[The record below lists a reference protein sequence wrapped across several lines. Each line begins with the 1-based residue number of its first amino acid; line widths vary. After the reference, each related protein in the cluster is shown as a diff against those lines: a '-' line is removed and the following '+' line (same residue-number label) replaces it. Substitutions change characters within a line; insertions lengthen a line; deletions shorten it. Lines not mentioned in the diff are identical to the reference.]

1 MPSQSKGQGQMP
13 AKRHMGRT
21 SLRVLKMLLGF
32 YPVLLPAVIVCIIA
46 NGIVQTIPNV
56 FMERVLTIVQDSW
69 TTGDWDSVAASV
81 LENVAML
88 VVFYLIG
95 IAVSVFWTQTMA
107 YITQGSLKKFRCAMF
122 NHMQDLPIRYF
133 DTHQHGDVMSYY
145 TNDIDAMRMMIS
157 QSLPQLLLTSLIMIS
172 VTIIMFYYSAPM
184 ALVVIAGALLMAA
197 ATRFLGGRSMKSSA
211 PASLAASMH
220 SASVAS
226 SLP

>member
-21 SLRVLKMLLGF
+21 ALRVLKMLLGF

-69 TTGDWDSVAASV
+69 TSGDWGSVAASV

-95 IAVSVFWTQTMA
+95 IAVSGFWTQTMA

-145 TNDIDAMRMMIS
+145 TNDINAMRMMIS
-157 QSLPQLLLTSLIMIS
+157 QSLPQPCACSRCS
-172 VTIIMFYYSAPM
+172 WAS
-184 ALVVIAGALLMAA
+184 
-197 ATRFLGGRSMKSSA
+197 TRCFCPR
-211 PASLAASMH
+211 
-220 SASVAS
+220 
-226 SLP
+226 